1 MRLPPSW
8 RLVGRA
14 RARLIGRA
22 RARMYAGCGRVFG
35 CGLGVRPHVCGLVV
49 GAGSVVAEFVCE
61 RARRGASVAR
71 GSNALD
77 GEAMH

>member
-22 RARMYAGCGRVFG
+22 RARMYAGVAGLRGVVVPVGR
-35 CGLGVRPHVCGLVV
+35 C
-49 GAGSVVAEFVCE
+49 
-61 RARRGASVAR
+61 ARRGARETRVKLAAPWGVDAQVLVMLRESECA
-71 GSNALD
+71 D
-77 GEAMH
+77 K

>member
-35 CGLGVRPHVCGLVV
+35 CGLGVRPSVCGCRGV
-49 GAGSVVAEFVCE
+49 GSVVAGFVCE
-61 RARRGASVAR
+61 RACRGASLTR